1 MIDWNGDGKVD
12 GFETMLTLELLED
25 DDDGGKAPVGCCGPA
40 VAMLLL
46 LSGAMGALVHLLIV

>member
-25 DDDGGKAPVGCCGPA
+25 DDEERKAPVGCCGPA
-40 VAMLLL
+40 VVVVLL
-46 LSGAMGALVHLLIV
+46 LSGAIGALVHILIV